1 MPIPQTT
8 LPRIWLLAVL
18 GFRIRPDHAR
28 DADHAK
34 LLVNLHL
41 GKDRCV
47 SVVRTRGVIGGVC
60 GFLLLDA
67 VHGAV
72 THGIHDRH
80 GKRSVALAYQ
90 LAVRKRDFAGRHVR
104 EWRTWHLLG
113 QTQ

>member
-8 LPRIWLLAVL
+8 AQDLAARGL
-18 GFRIRPDHAR
+18 GVQDTPCGNRADDAR
-28 DADHAK
+28 DADHPE
-34 LLVNLHL
+34 LLVDLYL

-67 VHGAV
+67 VHRAV

-80 GKRSVALAYQ
+80 RTRGVALAHQ
-90 LAVRKRDFAGRHVR
+90 LPVRKRDFVGRHVR
-104 EWRTWHLLG
+104 EW
-113 QTQ
+113 